1 MGWGDAWAGL
11 SQQAFGLAVDS
22 LRGMQQNKYQKERDQ
37 IAMKAEEAREKARRQ
52 YEEKMFNKRAA
63 LDAQARQEDF
73 KMRKGLAMQ
82 EQSFRAQESAADRA
96 LREQQMEQTAAY
108 NQGMLGIQQQGLG
121 LRQKEIEASTKA
133 SKMGSAAGG
142 VSANRMDTALMQEY
156 SLISEAGDS
165 EAKAAAAAIYG
176 SGLPLDQKLARLRAL
191 RGRLD
196 TPTDMEMI
204 R

>member
-11 SQQAFGLAVDS
+11 SQQAFAATINS
-22 LRGMQQNKYQKERDQ
+22 LEEREQRKYQDKRDQ
-37 IAMKAEEAREKARRQ
+37 IARKAADSQERSRRE

-142 VSANRMDTALMQEY
+142 VSANRVDTALMQEY